1 MSAPGLR
8 AAGLDGPLWVGLVPP
23 VTPPPDY
30 KQLGQSIYRKPSTA
44 REKPHRPS
52 SAGATSPSAVSGTSP
67 RVRSDSPTGRSQSA
81 AEKPETALEVERQE
95 AIAAA
100 AAAREAA
107 VLRAEAQRIAGRE
120 AREAIARERAA
131 GRTPLSPLS
140 ESTTEA
146 DAEAAA
152 AQAMAENLILASNDG
167 AFDQFEG
174 LKRLS

>member
-52 SAGATSPSAVSGTSP
+52 SAGATSPSAVSSISP
-67 RVRSDSPTGRSQSA
+67 RVHSNSKSA
-81 AEKPETALEVERQE
+81 TEKPETALEVERKE

-120 AREAIARERAA
+120 AREAIAWSVS
-131 GRTPLSPLS
+131 G
-140 ESTTEA
+140 
-146 DAEAAA
+146 
-152 AQAMAENLILASNDG
+152 
-167 AFDQFEG
+167 
-174 LKRLS
+174 